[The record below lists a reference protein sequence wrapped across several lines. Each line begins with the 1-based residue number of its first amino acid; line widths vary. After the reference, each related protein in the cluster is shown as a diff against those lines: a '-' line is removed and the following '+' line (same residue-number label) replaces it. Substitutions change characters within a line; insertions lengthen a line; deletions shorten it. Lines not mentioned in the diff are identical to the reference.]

1 MSSLCKPVCMLLAC
15 VFLFMAQ
22 ISSAFKNFGVSS
34 GDRCCL
40 VAKLVDGDSDF
51 DTNSVC
57 ASVCGRQLP
66 VSSISEFTS
75 NETIKKVRVSVVDS
89 SSSSIKYH

>member
-1 MSSLCKPVCMLLAC
+1 
-15 VFLFMAQ
+15 MAQ

-34 GDRCCL
+34 GDRCC
-40 VAKLVDGDSDF
+40 VIAKLVDGDSDF
-51 DTNSVC
+51 DMNSVC

-75 NETIKKVRVSVVDS
+75 DETIKKVRVSMVDS
-89 SSSSIKYH
+89 SYFCHAPLGVCSAKRRHQSPE